1 MTAETERVL
10 DHRAVGELWDENAEA
25 WTTLARLGYDKYR
38 DHINTPAFMAMLPD
52 VAGLRGLD
60 VGCGEGHN
68 TRLVAQQGANLTAL
82 DIAGRFVRYAQAREA
97 KEPHGITY
105 LRANAIELPFDDASF
120 DFVMATM
127 SMMDVP
133 DQDRAIREV
142 ARVLQPGGFFQ
153 FSILH
158 PCFMTPR
165 FKWVLDEAG
174 KRVALECGDYYKAEQ
189 GTIEEWI
196 FGSAPEEL
204 KERFEKF
211 RIPRFF
217 HTLSTWLNMLIA
229 AGLVIEATA
238 EPYASDESIAIYP
251 SLAATRV
258 VPCSLHVRCR
268 KPSR

>member
-1 MTAETERVL
+1 MTTENERVL

-25 WTTLARLGYDKYR
+25 WTTLTRLGYDKYR
-38 DHINTPAFMAMLPD
+38 DHINTPTFLKMLPD
-52 VAGLRGLD
+52 VDGLRGLD

-68 TRLVAQQGANLTAL
+68 TRLVAQRGAQLIAL
-82 DIAGRFVRYAQAREA
+82 DIARRFIDYARDQEARE
-97 KEPHGITY
+97 PLGITY
-105 LRANAIELPFDDASF
+105 LHASAVALPFTGAEF

-133 DQDRAIREV
+133 DQQRAIGEA
-142 ARVLQPGGFFQ
+142 ARVLKPGGFFQ

-165 FKWVLDEAG
+165 FKWVLNEEG
-174 KRVALECGDYYKAEQ
+174 RRVALECGDYFKTEQ

-204 KERFEKF
+204 KERFAKF

-217 HTLSTWLNMLIA
+217 HTLSTWLNMLAA
-229 AGLVIEATA
+229 AGLNLEECV

-258 VPCSLHVRCR
+258 VSCSLHLRCR
-268 KPSR
+268 KPAR

>member
-1 MTAETERVL
+1 MTPENERAF
-10 DHRAVGELWDENAEA
+10 DHSAVGELWNANAEA
-25 WTTLARLGYDKYR
+25 WTTLTRLGYDKYR
-38 DHINTPAFMAMLPD
+38 DHINTPAFMDMLPD
-52 VAGLRGLD
+52 VTGLRGLD

-68 TRLVAQQGANLTAL
+68 TRLVAQRGARLTAL
-82 DIAGRFVRYAQAREA
+82 DIAGRFVRYAQQQEA
-97 KEPHGITY
+97 LEPLGITY
-105 LRANAIELPFDDASF
+105 LRASAVEIPLADASF

-133 DQDRAIREV
+133 EQDRAIREV
-142 ARVLQPGGFFQ
+142 ARVLKPGGFFQ

-174 KRVALECGDYYKAEQ
+174 QRVAMECGDYFSQEQ

-196 FGSAPEEL
+196 FGSAPDEL

-217 HTLSTWLNMLIA
+217 HTLSTWLNMLCA
-229 AGLVIEATA
+229 AGLTIEETA
-238 EPYASDESIAIYP
+238 EPFAGDESIAIYP
-251 SLAATRV
+251 SLAATLV
-258 VPCSLHVRCR
+258 IACSLHLRCR
-268 KPSR
+268 KPSH

>member
-1 MTAETERVL
+1 MTIEDERVL

-38 DHINTPAFMAMLPD
+38 DHINTPAFMAMLPN
-52 VAGLRGLD
+52 VTGLRGLD

-68 TRLVAQQGANLTAL
+68 TRLVAQRGALLTAL
-82 DIAGRFVRYAQAREA
+82 DIADRFVRYAQEQEARE
-97 KEPHGITY
+97 PLGITY
-105 LRANAIELPFDDASF
+105 LRASAVELPFPDAGF
-120 DFVMATM
+120 EFVMATM
-127 SMMDVP
+127 SMMDVA
-133 DQDRAIREV
+133 DQDRAIHEV

-165 FKWVLDEAG
+165 FKWVLDEEG
-174 KRVALECGDYYKAEQ
+174 RRVALECGDYYKSEQ

-204 KERFEKF
+204 KERFAKF

-217 HTLSTWLNMLIA
+217 HTLSTWLNMLA
-229 AGLVIEATA
+229 TAGLVIEECA
-238 EPYASDESIAIYP
+238 EPYASDESIALYP
-251 SLAATRV
+251 SLAATRA

-268 KPSR
+268 KHSC

>member
-1 MTAETERVL
+1 MTPENENAL
-10 DHRAVGELWDENAEA
+10 DHSAVGELWNANAEA
-25 WTTLARLGYDKYR
+25 WTTLTRLGYDKYR
-38 DHINTPAFMAMLPD
+38 DHINTPAFMDMLPD
-52 VAGLRGLD
+52 VTGLRGLD

-68 TRLVAQQGANLTAL
+68 TRLVAQKGARLTAL
-82 DIAGRFVRYAQAREA
+82 DIADRFIRYAQEKEA
-97 KEPHGITY
+97 LEPLGIAY
-105 LRANAIELPFDDASF
+105 LRASTVEMPLADASF

-133 DQDRAIREV
+133 EQDRAIREV
-142 ARVLQPGGFFQ
+142 VRVLKPGGFFQ

-174 KRVALECGDYYKAEQ
+174 QRVAMECGDYFSQEQ
-189 GTIEEWI
+189 GTIEEWT
-196 FGSAPEEL
+196 FGSAPDAL

-217 HTLSTWLNMLIA
+217 HTLSTWLNMLCE
-229 AGLVIEATA
+229 AGLTIEETA
-238 EPYASDESIAIYP
+238 EPFAGDESIAIYP

-258 VPCSLHVRCR
+258 IACSLHLRCR
-268 KPSR
+268 KPSQ

>member
-1 MTAETERVL
+1 MTDDSGKVL
-10 DHRAVGELWDENAEA
+10 DHRAVGALWDENAEA
-25 WTTLARLGYDKYR
+25 WTTLTRLGYDKYR
-38 DHINTPAFMAMLPD
+38 DHINTPAFMKMLPD
-52 VAGLRGLD
+52 VSGLRGLD

-68 TRLVAQQGANLTAL
+68 TRLVAQRGVRLTAI
-82 DIAGRFVRYAQAREA
+82 DIARHFVDYAQARENQ
-97 KEPHGITY
+97 EPQGITY
-105 LRANAIELPFDDASF
+105 LHASAVELPFDDASF
-120 DFVMATM
+120 AFVMATM

-133 DQDRAIREV
+133 DQNRAIHEV

-174 KRVALECGDYYKAEQ
+174 QRVALECGDYFRTEQ

-204 KERFEKF
+204 KERFAKF

-217 HTLSTWLNMLIA
+217 HTLSTWLNMLTAI
-229 AGLVIEATA
+229 GFVMEECA

-258 VPCSLHVRCR
+258 IACSLHLRCR

>member
-1 MTAETERVL
+1 MTPENEKAL
-10 DHRAVGELWDENAEA
+10 DHSAVGELWNANAEA
-25 WTTLARLGYDKYR
+25 WTTLTRLGYDKYR
-38 DHINTPAFMAMLPD
+38 DHINTPAFMDMLPD
-52 VAGLRGLD
+52 VTGLRGLD

-68 TRLVAQQGANLTAL
+68 TRLVAQKGARLTAL
-82 DIAGRFVRYAQAREA
+82 DIAGRFVRYAQEQEA
-97 KEPHGITY
+97 LEPLGIAY
-105 LRANAIELPFDDASF
+105 LRASTVEMPLADASF

-133 DQDRAIREV
+133 EQDRAIREV
-142 ARVLQPGGFFQ
+142 VRVLKPGGFFQ

-174 KRVALECGDYYKAEQ
+174 QRVAMECGDYFSAEQ
-189 GTIEEWI
+189 GTIEEWT
-196 FGSAPEEL
+196 FGSAPDAL

-217 HTLSTWLNMLIA
+217 HTLSTWLNMLCA
-229 AGLVIEATA
+229 AGLTIEETA
-238 EPYASDESIAIYP
+238 EPFAGDESIAIYP

-258 VPCSLHVRCR
+258 IACSLHVRCR
-268 KPSR
+268 KNLN